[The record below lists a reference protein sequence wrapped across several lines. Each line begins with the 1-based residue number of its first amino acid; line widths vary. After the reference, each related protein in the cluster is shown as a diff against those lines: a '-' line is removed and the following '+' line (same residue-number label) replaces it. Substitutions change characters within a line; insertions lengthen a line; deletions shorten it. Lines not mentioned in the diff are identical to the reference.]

1 MFLTPAC
8 KILRANRVM
17 NIKILYVLIDGCAL
31 MNCLDFV
38 ATEIIAIL
46 TTMTLLVPVFT
57 DKVPIYVVHCQLQWI
72 GLH

>member
-1 MFLTPAC
+1 MFLIPAC
-8 KILRANRVM
+8 KILCANRVM
-17 NIKILYVLIDGCAL
+17 NIEILYALIDGFVL

-38 ATEIIAIL
+38 AAEIIAIL
-46 TTMTLLVPVFT
+46 TTMALLVPVFT